1 MDNDDLDLEPV
12 EREKALIEALSHG
25 RAYDHPV
32 EDLRVLDTHISWVVL
47 TGDFAYKIKKPI
59 KLDFLDYSTLE
70 KRRHFCELELEL
82 NRRWAPD
89 IYLDVVPIS
98 GSFRAPEV
106 GGAGMPIEYALKMNE
121 FAQSAQLD
129 EQLAA
134 GLLDHSDMRD
144 LAQTV
149 ARIHGAIPVY
159 EAVTADSFYA
169 AIRQA
174 MLDNFDYLQEGTDAD
189 DIQRLLSWTRQEL
202 DDCRESII
210 TRYES
215 GFVRECHGDLH
226 LKNLVRLPSGIV
238 PYDCVEFSVEL
249 RNIDVISDVSF
260 LVMDLVAREETQLAY
275 AFINRY
281 LECSG
286 DYEGVTLL
294 GLYVVYHALIRAKIA
309 AIRALEREHDANR
322 QRDHEEMNHYCAV
335 ARRWIDAG
343 VPRLVIM
350 HGYSGSGKTW
360 LSTRLMLRLPAIRVR
375 SDIER
380 KRLHGLDEAE
390 GSGSAVA
397 EGLYAPGARTDVYE
411 HLAGLAQSI
420 LEAGHTV
427 IVDAAF
433 LDRGERDRF
442 RDLAGRAGAKFVI
455 VSTSATHAELQ
466 RRLERRQGAGDE
478 PSEADVAVLRYQLE
492 HADALGE
499 DERERVIEVA
509 TDRPVDLDRLMSGE
523 LALEEPAHK
532 PGAA

>member
-1 MDNDDLDLEPV
+1 MDRDDLDLESV
-12 EREKALIEALSHG
+12 EREKALIVSLSHG

-32 EDLRVLDTHISWVVL
+32 EDLHVLDTHISWVVL

-59 KLDFLDYSTLE
+59 KLDFLDYATLE
-70 KRRHFCELELEL
+70 KRRYYCELELEL

-106 GGAGMPIEYALKMNE
+106 GGSGTPIEYALKMKQ
-121 FAQSAQLD
+121 FPQSAQLD
-129 EQLAA
+129 EQLAM
-134 GLLDHSDMRD
+134 GQLDHDDMLD
-144 LAQTV
+144 LAETV
-149 ARIHGAIPVY
+149 ARIHAAVPVY

-169 AIRQA
+169 ATLQA

-189 DIQRLLSWTRQEL
+189 DIQRLLSWTRQDLE
-202 DDCRESII
+202 DRRESIVA
-210 TRYES
+210 RYES
-215 GFVRECHGDLH
+215 GFVRECHGDLY

-238 PYDCVEFSVEL
+238 PYDCIEFSVEL

-260 LVMDLVAREETQLAY
+260 LVMDLVARDETQLAY

-294 GLYVVYHALIRAKIA
+294 SSYVVYHALIRAKIA

-335 ARRWIDAG
+335 ARHWIGAG
-343 VPRLVIM
+343 APRLMIM

-360 LSTRLMLRLPAIRVR
+360 LSQQMLLRLPAIRIR

-380 KRLHGLDEAE
+380 KRLHGLAEAE
-390 GSGSAVA
+390 DSGSEVA
-397 EGLYAPGARTDVYE
+397 EGLYAPGARTEVYQR
-411 HLAGLAQSI
+411 LAGLAESI

-433 LDRGERDRF
+433 LDRAERDRF
-442 RDLAGRAGAKFVI
+442 RDLAGRAGAQFVI
-455 VSTSATHAELQ
+455 VSTSAAREELQ
-466 RRLERRQGAGDE
+466 RRLEHRQGAGDE
-478 PSEADVAVLRYQLE
+478 PSEADIAVLRYQLE
-492 HADALGE
+492 HADAL
-499 DERERVIEVA
+499 DEEERACTIEVA
-509 TDRPVDLDRLMSGE
+509 TDG
-523 LALEEPAHK
+523 PAEVS
-532 PGAA
+532 

>member
-1 MDNDDLDLEPV
+1 MNHEDVDLESV
-12 EREKALIEALSHG
+12 EREMVLIESLSHG
-25 RAYDHPV
+25 RAYHHPV

-47 TGDFAYKIKKPI
+47 TGSFAYKIKKPI

-70 KRRHFCELELEL
+70 KRRHYCELELEL
-82 NRRWAPD
+82 NRRWAPG

-98 GSFRAPEV
+98 GSFEAPEV
-106 GGAGMPIEYALKMNE
+106 GGAGSPIEYAVKMHQ
-121 FAQSAQLD
+121 FPQSAQLD

-134 GLLDHSDMRD
+134 GLLDDDDMFD
-144 LAQTV
+144 LAETV
-149 ARIHGAIPVY
+149 ARIHAAVPTY
-159 EAVTADSFYA
+159 QAVTADSFLA
-169 AIRQA
+169 ATRQA

-189 DIQRLLSWTRQEL
+189 AIQRLLSWTRQNL
-202 DDCRESII
+202 DDHRESIS

-215 GFVRECHGDLH
+215 GCVRDCHGDLY

-238 PYDCVEFSVEL
+238 PYDCIEFSVEL

-260 LVMDLVAREETQLAY
+260 LVMDLVARDETQLAY

-335 ARRWIDAG
+335 ARRWIDTG

-360 LSTRLMLRLPAIRVR
+360 LSQALMLRLPAIRLR

-380 KRLHGLDEAE
+380 KRLHGLQETED
-390 GSGSAVA
+390 SGSAVA
-397 EGLYAPGARTDVYE
+397 EGLYSPGARTEVYE
-411 HLAGLAQSI
+411 RLAGLADSI
-420 LEAGHTV
+420 LEAGYTV

-433 LDRGERDRF
+433 LDRAERKRF

-455 VSTSATHAELQ
+455 VSTCAADAELQ
-466 RRLERRQGAGDE
+466 HRLERRQGTGGE

-492 HADALGE
+492 HADAL
-499 DERERVIEVA
+499 DEEERVCTVEVA
-509 TDRPVDLDRLMSGE
+509 TDGPVDIDRLVSGE
-523 LALEEPAHK
+523 LALE
-532 PGAA
+532 

>member
-1 MDNDDLDLEPV
+1 MDHHDLDLEPV
-12 EREKALIEALSHG
+12 EREKALLEALLHG

-32 EDLRVLDTHISWVVL
+32 DDLRVLDTHISWVVL

-59 KLDFLDYSTLE
+59 KLDFLDYSTRD

-89 IYLDVVPIS
+89 IYVDVVPIS

-106 GGAGMPIEYALKMNE
+106 GGAGPPIEYALKMKQ

-129 EQLAA
+129 EQLLA
-134 GLLDHSDMRD
+134 GRLDDVDMRD
-144 LAQTV
+144 LAETV
-149 ARIHGAIPVY
+149 ARIHRAVPVY
-159 EAVTADSFYA
+159 EAVTADAFYA

-174 MLDNFDYLQEGTDAD
+174 MLDNFDYLQEGADAD
-189 DIQRLLSWTRQEL
+189 DSQKLLSWTRQNL

-210 TRYES
+210 ARYES

-238 PYDCVEFSVEL
+238 PYDCIEFSVEL

-260 LVMDLVAREETQLAY
+260 LVMDLVAREKTRLAY

-294 GLYVVYHALIRAKIA
+294 GLYAVYHALIRAKIA

-322 QRDHEEMNHYCAV
+322 QRDYEEMNHYCAV
-335 ARRWIDAG
+335 ARRWIDTGA
-343 VPRLVIM
+343 PRLMIM
-350 HGYSGSGKTW
+350 HGFSGSGKTW
-360 LSTRLMLRLPAIRVR
+360 LSRKLMLRLPAIRVR

-380 KRLHGLDEAE
+380 KRLHGMQEAQ

-397 EGLYAPGARTDVYE
+397 QGLYAPGARTEVYRR
-411 HLAGLAQSI
+411 LSGLAESM

-433 LDRGERDRF
+433 LDRGERNRF
-442 RDLAGRAGAKFVI
+442 RDLAGRVGAPFVI
-455 VSTSATHAELQ
+455 VSTAAARAELQ
-466 RRLERRQGAGDE
+466 RRLERRQDAGDE

-492 HADALGE
+492 HADAL
-499 DERERVIEVA
+499 DEEERKFVVEVA
-509 TDRPVDLDRLMSGE
+509 TDGPVDLDGLMSDE
-523 LALEEPAHK
+523 LAL
-532 PGAA
+532 